1 MSGGGNRDDAP
12 DASGATP
19 DAGHAQ
25 FEPAEQKAVR
35 DQYAAGEK
43 PVCPRDGTPMTVR
56 SIGGGSFGLGYARRR
71 EWLICPT
78 CRRSVIFDVKRGTRN

>member
-1 MSGGGNRDDAP
+1 MSAGGSGAGDDAGA
-12 DASGATP
+12 ASHG
-19 DAGHAQ
+19 GQAQ

-43 PVCPRDGTPMTVR
+43 PICPRDGSPMTVR

-78 CRRSVIFDVKRGTRN
+78 CKRSVIFDLKRGTRN